1 MDIATA
7 AKRDEDL
14 SESFIL
20 LFVFLNGNISY
31 YSGFVIYFD
40 KFSTEFAFG
49 DETLFLLAI
58 TLGRSLCTFMHG
70 YLFFA
75 CQDTLGFAE
84 WTDGHVVEVKA
95 EDLKAR
101 VVD

>member
-40 KFSTEFAFG
+40 KFSTEFAFS
-49 DETLFLLAI
+49 DEAFFLLAI
-58 TLGRSLCTFMHG
+58 TLCRSFRIFMHG
-70 YLFFA
+70 HLFLSGK
-75 CQDTLGFAE
+75 DTLGFAE
-84 WTDGHVVEVKA
+84 WTDGHVVRFKV
-95 EDLKAR
+95 
-101 VVD
+101 